1 MRFFGVSMIFLGA
14 CIPLE
19 EEVINQGSDLD
30 HEDDKLSQVQD
41 QVIVMEGDMIKFQLS
56 SPAFEHKGRIPQKY
70 TCKGEDV
77 SPPLEWKDS
86 PSGVISYALIMDDPD
101 APVGTWVHW
110 VIYNIPGTTTSLS
123 EGIEGGTKVANG
135 SLQGK
140 SSWGRSQYNGPCP
153 PVGEHRYFFKLYALD
168 VNLNLDGDVTKAD
181 LIHAIQGHTLG
192 YAELM
197 GVFSK

>member
-1 MRFFGVSMIFLGA
+1 MIFLGA

-19 EEVINQGSDLD
+19 EEVINQESDLNQ
-30 HEDDKLSQVQD
+30 ENGKESQVQD

-77 SPPLEWKDS
+77 SPPLEWKDP
-86 PSGVISYALIMDDPD
+86 PSGVVSYALIMDDPD

-123 EGIEGGTKVANG
+123 EGIESGTKVSNG
-135 SLQGK
+135 YLQGK

-168 VNLNLDGDVTKAD
+168 VILNLDGDVTKAD

-192 YAELM
+192 FAELM
-197 GVFSK
+197 GVFSR